1 MTEQDPFAAPADGE
15 AAVPPGGAASVS
27 LEDRLSD
34 AALAAMMGDPYEV
47 GLRVALDDGVAAVLP
62 VVARELAWLDRAVA
76 ATQGRLSGLAAA
88 PAAAAA
94 VTGQVPGSVTEAVVL
109 DAEFGARVAAGGAV
123 ASLASPGG
131 VAAVATAAEGL
142 TRLERVAAAQLPP
155 VDLAASRAVTVP
167 SGPAAAAVAAADGEA
182 APGFA
187 RLDWGGVDWGR
198 LAAPPAIAVPATPVP
213 EAMEQGAASPAT
225 GAGAGVGG
233 PAWSAAPSGDMA
245 APSAAPDAAVMAP
258 AEDGGFGGFAGRQE
272 ATMPGQAP
280 GGDSGEAGAGEAAD
294 SESGGIGG
302 VLEVDGALLGRF
314 IAEQLGRAADRPP
327 SGMTGFDPLVSP
339 AWMSASVG

>member
-1 MTEQDPFAAPADGE
+1 MNEQDPLVPPADE
-15 AAVPPGGAASVS
+15 ALP

-34 AALAAMMGDPYEV
+34 AALAAMLGDPYEV
-47 GLRVALDDGVAAVLP
+47 GLRVALDDGVAEALP

-88 PAAAAA
+88 PAAAGA
-94 VTGQVPGSVTEAVVL
+94 VTGQVPGPVAEAVVP
-109 DAEFGARVAAGGAV
+109 DMDFGAGTGADG
-123 ASLASPGG
+123 AEAPSASPGG
-131 VAAVATAAEGL
+131 VAALATAAEGL

-155 VDLAASRAVTVP
+155 VDRAASRAVAGP
-167 SGPAAAAVAAADGEA
+167 SVPAAAAAS
-182 APGFA
+182 GFG

-198 LAAPPAIAVPATPVP
+198 LAAPPAIAVPAAPVP
-213 EAMEQGAASPAT
+213 DAVEHGAMEQGAASPAT
-225 GAGAGVGG
+225 GAGVGW
-233 PAWSAAPSGDMA
+233 PAWSAAPQGDLA
-245 APSAAPDAAVMAP
+245 VPSAAPVAAVMAP
-258 AEDGGFGGFAGRQE
+258 AADGGFAGHQ
-272 ATMPGQAP
+272 AAAMPAQASH
-280 GGDSGEAGAGEAAD
+280 DDVSEAGAGEAAD